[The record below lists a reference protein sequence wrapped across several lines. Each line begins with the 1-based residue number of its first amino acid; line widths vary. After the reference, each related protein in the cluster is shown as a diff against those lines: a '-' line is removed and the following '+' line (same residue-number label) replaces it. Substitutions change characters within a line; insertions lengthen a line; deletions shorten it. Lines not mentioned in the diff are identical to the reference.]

1 MIEQTAEST
10 FGSWSVPE
18 VPLRIEYP
26 LEVMDEIRAVVI
38 ENLQKLARG
47 GLDAGGVLFGVRRDY
62 GIRIL
67 TWRPIGCEHALGP
80 TLQLS
85 AYDRAGLAK
94 LIESAPGD
102 TDLAGLEPVGWFVSH
117 TRSNLLLSSSDLE
130 IFDSFFPEPWQV
142 TLVLQPAQNGQ
153 SRAGFFVR
161 EANGQLKSDASYQDF
176 EIKPMRRASRL
187 AEIPI
192 SKPKERPNSRPEMPV
207 MARIAR
213 TEHAAPM
220 VFEPPRFHTFERPAT
235 HRRWLWMFP
244 VILALITAGF
254 LLKQKYLAPQN
265 QPISLR
271 VYDAGETV
279 EIEWNQAAEP
289 IRAAHVAVIDI
300 RDSGETKRYS
310 LSDEEL
316 HQGKMSYLRR
326 GGDLELKMTVYPV
339 GSTPVQ
345 EFAHF
350 LEPGALPPPEIK

>member
-1 MIEQTAEST
+1 
-10 FGSWSVPE
+10 
-18 VPLRIEYP
+18 
-26 LEVMDEIRAVVI
+26 MDEIRALAV
-38 ENLQKLARG
+38 ESLQKLARG
-47 GLDAGGVLFGVRRDY
+47 GLEVGGVLFGVRRDY

-67 TWRPIGCEHALGP
+67 TWRPMACEHALGP

-85 AYDRAGLAK
+85 ARDRAELAR
-94 LIESAPGD
+94 LLQATPRDG
-102 TDLAGLEPVGWFVSH
+102 DLAGLEPVGWFVSH
-117 TRSNLLLSSSDLE
+117 TRSNILLSTSDLE
-130 IFDSFFPEPWQV
+130 IFESFFPEPWQV
-142 TLVLQPAQNGQ
+142 ALVLQPAQSGQ

-161 EANGQLKSDASYQDF
+161 EPGGQLKSEASYQDF

-187 AEIPI
+187 AEVPFF
-192 SKPKERPNSRPEMPV
+192 KPKERPNSRPESHDA
-207 MARIAR
+207 ARIAR
-213 TEHAAPM
+213 SEPAAPII
-220 VFEPPRFHTFERPAT
+220 FEPPRFHTFEQRAT

-244 VILALITAGF
+244 VILALVTAGF

-265 QPISLR
+265 EPISLR
-271 VYDAGETV
+271 VYDAGETI

-289 IRAAHVAVIDI
+289 VRAAHVAVIDI

-350 LEPGALPPPEIK
+350 LERGAAAAPEVK